1 MPAERKRPGV
11 GAVEPQTPYAVRR
24 RLKNGSVNDGGW

>member
-1 MPAERKRPGV
+1 MPAERKRTAP
-11 GAVEPQTPYAVRR
+11 APSNPPYAVRR